1 MSVKDGF
8 IEVTNFKGQYVYGS
22 VATYHCNP
30 GYILWGNASRL
41 CAQDGAWTGTQP
53 QCKTI
58 SCGQPPEVANAH
70 YRLANGTSTTWLSLA
85 VYFCQPGHRMVHH
98 QHGEL
103 KKKECV
109 KKPILL
115 SDDIRL
121 ICFLAG
127 KNNTHQTMAMCSD
140 QGIWQPVNF
149 ECIFDPL
156 AVNLKDG
163 ANYGKPYTTVQ
174 WWTDCCG
181 CDLFPINSNIVKQF
195 GLHGAYMVPSQ

>member
-41 CAQDGAWTGTQP
+41 CVQDGAWTGTQP

-103 KKKECV
+103 KKKRMC
-109 KKPILL
+109 KKTN
-115 SDDIRL
+115 SVERR
-121 ICFLAG
+121 
-127 KNNTHQTMAMCSD
+127 
-140 QGIWQPVNF
+140 
-149 ECIFDPL
+149 
-156 AVNLKDG
+156 
-163 ANYGKPYTTVQ
+163 YTTN
-174 WWTDCCG
+174 
-181 CDLFPINSNIVKQF
+181 LFFGRQKQHTPD
-195 GLHGAYMVPSQ
+195 HGYVLRPGYLAARQL